1 MATLNLSNGIRMNNP
16 NATEASDSFL
26 PNANAAYGPYENQ
39 TTAFAAVR
47 NIYGDNIPLGVT
59 IAIRENNS
67 LKEYWN
73 PRNSD
78 TFVPKQSSN
87 ESSGGS
93 SGGSSSFEIRT
104 IDGVSEDTTTWLD
117 TTFSTMTVGG
127 HVIDT
132 QTGKVY
138 IKYNGGW
145 VVMQGTIL
153 SDAVP
158 TVTRIANAQVLSYK

>member
-16 NATEASDSFL
+16 NATGAFDSFL
-26 PNANAAYGPYENQ
+26 PNANAAYGPYVSLRE
-39 TTAFAAVR
+39 AKIAVN
-47 NIYGDNIPLGVT
+47 NIYGDNVPLGVT
-59 IAIRENNS
+59 IAIQEPNG

-73 PRNSD
+73 FHDSN
-78 TFVPKQSSN
+78 TFAPKQNSN
-87 ESSGGS
+87 GSSGGS

-117 TTFSTMTVGG
+117 TTFSTMAVGG